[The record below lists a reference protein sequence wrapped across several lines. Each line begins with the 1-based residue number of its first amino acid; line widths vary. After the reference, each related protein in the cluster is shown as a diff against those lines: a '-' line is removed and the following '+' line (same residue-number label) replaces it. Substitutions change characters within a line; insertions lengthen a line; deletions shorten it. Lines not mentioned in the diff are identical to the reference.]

1 MMKAS
6 AMLIGL
12 VAACGL
18 SACVGPP
25 GPAGAR
31 GYQGQTGQTG
41 GDTVIVTPA
50 RPVSRNVSSNGY
62 YYYSD

>member
-1 MMKAS
+1 MKNVTLS
-6 AMLIGL
+6 IGL
-12 VAACGL
+12 IAVCGL

-25 GPAGAR
+25 GPTGAR

-50 RPVSRNVSSNGY
+50 RPVNRNVSPNGY